1 MENAF
6 GITRHDRLVLNGGL
20 EKTLARHFLINHQRN
35 ISSRSDGMNRA
46 ASKAQVQI
54 GKEKC
59 AVSIENPLNSAGA
72 GQCQSTAQGFH

>member
-46 ASKAQVQI
+46 AAKTQV
-54 GKEKC
+54 
-59 AVSIENPLNSAGA
+59 
-72 GQCQSTAQGFH
+72 